1 MEIGLLSISS
11 RIVAE
16 HSVYYVHSRCTQKDN
31 RRAVADVRNEMARR
45 VEGANKTVEANLVE
59 MTGVRERVVVQRQ
72 SLSGASCLLVV
83 SVTNNESNTTPRG
96 SALRDKTETET
107 GPRRASRRA
116 SRRCSRHE
124 VRAVCWQPTDCVR
137 GLPYGIA

>member
-1 MEIGLLSISS
+1 MEISFLSISS
-11 RIVAE
+11 RFVAE

-31 RRAVADVRNEMARR
+31 RRAVADVRNGMARR

-59 MTGVRERVVVQRQ
+59 MTGVKERVVVQRQ
-72 SLSGASCLLVV
+72 SLSGASWLLVG

-96 SALRDKTETET
+96 SGLRDKTET

-116 SRRCSRHE
+116 SSVAVVTRCEPCAGNRQI
-124 VRAVCWQPTDCVR
+124 VCEDGHMV
-137 GLPYGIA
+137 